1 LTDGQVLYYSDA
13 NLLLLRL
20 KSITLPT
27 QKETKE
33 FATGFSVLSL
43 VNTNATLVNPAI
55 PPNQTSRC
63 VWFIRELDTNKTPR
77 VNHSNQLADI

>member
-13 NLLLLRL
+13 NLLPRL

-43 VNTNATLVNPAI
+43 VNTNATLVNPI

-77 VNHSNQLADI
+77 VDHSNQLADI